1 MTLHEEYMAICIVIK
16 LDPTRNPAEGPGQC
30 ATSLTNQSFVELV
43 GTKLIF
49 TNIK

>member
-16 LDPTRNPAEGPGQC
+16 LDWTRNPTEGPGQQV
-30 ATSLTNQSFVELV
+30 TSLTNQSLVEVV

-49 TNIK
+49 TIIK